1 MRDRPFLMT
10 KSDAAKL
17 RGMLAS
23 GARSDRDPAG
33 RARPRKSDSP
43 RRAPFAGSLS
53 KASKIARAS
62 IIPAVPVYIHA
73 QQEELSADDRTYI
86 RRKLGRH
93 LGKFAG
99 SIQRVSVRTEDVNG
113 PRGGVDRVC
122 RVKIV
127 LSALAS
133 VVFEARDT
141 SLGAA
146 VDRALSGVETGSA
159 SRGAASTHEAAQ
171 GWIAAKSGKMRRT

>member
-33 RARPRKSDSP
+33 RARPRKSDSA

-99 SIQRVSVRTEDVNG
+99 SIQRVSVRTEDVDG

-146 VDRALSGVETGSA
+146 VDRALSGVERAVRRAVQRRRMKPLKGGL
-159 SRGAASTHEAAQ
+159 RLNQ
-171 GWIAAKSGKMRRT
+171 GR

>member
-1 MRDRPFLMT
+1 
-10 KSDAAKL
+10 
-17 RGMLAS
+17 
-23 GARSDRDPAG
+23 
-33 RARPRKSDSP
+33 
-43 RRAPFAGSLS
+43 
-53 KASKIARAS
+53 
-62 IIPAVPVYIHA
+62 VPVYIHA

-146 VDRALSGVETGSA
+146 VDRALSGVERAVRRAVQRRRMKPLKGGL
-159 SRGAASTHEAAQ
+159 RLNQ
-171 GWIAAKSGKMRRT
+171 GR